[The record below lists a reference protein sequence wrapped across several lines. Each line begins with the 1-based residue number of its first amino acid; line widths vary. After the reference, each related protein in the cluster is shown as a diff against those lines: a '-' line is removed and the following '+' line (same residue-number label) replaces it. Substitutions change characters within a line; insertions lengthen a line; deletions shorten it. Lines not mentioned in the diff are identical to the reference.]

1 MVAAGR
7 WLHLQQPP
15 PHVFIDR
22 LALELAGDEG
32 LQMSAALQRELSAED
47 LASFTSWVAVRARFT
62 EDMLM
67 RALRDGVGQY
77 VVLGAGLDSFAY
89 RRPDLTE
96 QLRVYEVDHPLSQQW
111 KRARLDELGLQRPP
125 GLSFVPVD
133 FERDAPAQ
141 VLAAAGADITALT
154 FFSWIGVTMY
164 LTADAVRS
172 MLRAV
177 ASFAPG
183 SRIVLSYDLPREA
196 APKPG
201 LYDFIRRR
209 AAEVGEPFLSVFTPA
224 EIDALLR
231 ECGFGGMTHF
241 GPGDAI
247 REYFAARPSLEI
259 TGAQRLVLA
268 TVLRPSGRDLASALG
283 GTRTPN
289 LLIRRSM
296 EHVQSVRRNPYPLV
310 SVLPG
315 VRNRRHGP
323 APSGQSVRKL

>member
-283 GTRTPN
+283 GDA
-289 LLIRRSM
+289 
-296 EHVQSVRRNPYPLV
+296 NPQ
-310 SVLPG
+310 
-315 VRNRRHGP
+315 
-323 APSGQSVRKL
+323 PSNP